1 MLSRRLLLSTGAGLA
16 ACARLAAAVKPIRIT
31 AVDLYEVSLPVSQTE
46 AEAGVMYRYQ
56 VAEVRTDAGVTGYS
70 FAGHPPA
77 ALPHLRQLLVGRDLF
92 AVEQLVHDG
101 LYRWGGVEHALWD
114 AIGKVARQP
123 VYKLLGGSRTSVR
136 AYLTCVW
143 KGNPDQSQVPY
154 REQAAMAARI
164 QKAGFKGMKI
174 RAWRPYPLD
183 DAEACA
189 VVKAAVGAD
198 FHLMFDR
205 TAHAP
210 EVVGQKVWPYEIGLK
225 VARAL
230 QKNGAYWLEEPF
242 ARDDFESPARL
253 AREVDI
259 LITGGEGYVGLDSFR
274 QCLLHQTYDILQPEG
289 RGSGH
294 LYRAQGRHPGR
305 VVPRPCD
312 PPRHHG
318 THAGR
323 LAERHPGHRRALA
336 GGGPHHPAPAA
347 PGAMGPRAE
356 GAQDHGGLRHPQRR
370 APGPRIPR
378 PGSGSRRRSPPPLPR
393 VATMRFT
400 TLSEKYLPLFSIRR
414 RANRPPPSSPVPYAE
429 IRKGWFVHPDRPDEF
444 HAAQHVIVSGAALGR
459 SHR

>member
-289 RGSGH
+289 RGSGGIFTVRKVATLAESFH
-294 LYRAQGRHPGR
+294 
-305 VVPRPCD
+305 VPVIL
-312 PPRHHG
+312 HG
-318 THAGR
+318 TMG
-323 LAERHPGHRRALA
+323 LMLA
-336 GGGPHHPAPAA
+336 GWLNATLAIGAPWQEVALITPPLLPQEQWAPALKVLKTTEVFVIRNGELQA
-347 PGAMGPRAE
+347 PEYP
-356 GAQDHGGLRHPQRR
+356 GLGLDLDEEALRR
-370 APGPRIPR
+370 F
-378 PGSGSRRRSPPPLPR
+378 R
-393 VATMRFT
+393 V
-400 TLSEKYLPLFSIRR
+400 
-414 RANRPPPSSPVPYAE
+414 
-429 IRKGWFVHPDRPDEF
+429 
-444 HAAQHVIVSGAALGR
+444 
-459 SHR
+459 